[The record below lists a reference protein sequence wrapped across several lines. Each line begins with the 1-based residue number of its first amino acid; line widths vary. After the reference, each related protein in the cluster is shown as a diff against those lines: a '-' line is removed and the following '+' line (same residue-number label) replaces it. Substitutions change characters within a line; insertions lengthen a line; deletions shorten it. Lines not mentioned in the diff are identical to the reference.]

1 MIYKTIDL
9 CAGIG
14 GIRKGFELTGSFKN
28 VLSAEIDTAAAATY
42 KHLFKEDP
50 TNDLTSEE
58 FKKYSSA
65 LDKAARKSVIHSNRA
80 AAKKSDMMKKINA
93 MN

>member
-14 GIRKGFELTGSFKN
+14 GIRKGFEMTGSFKN

-50 TNDLTSEE
+50 TNDLTSDE
-58 FKKYSSA
+58 FKKRLWKQSMMFYWQASRVS
-65 LDKAARKSVIHSNRA
+65 LSVESG
-80 AAKKSDMMKKINA
+80 IN
-93 MN
+93 

>member
-1 MIYKTIDL
+1 MPNIASASKRLRQNEVRNLYNRKIKSFLNTQKKKVIKSIDSNDK
-9 CAGIG
+9 A
-14 GIRKGFELTGSFKN
+14 
-28 VLSAEIDTAAAATY
+28 SAM
-42 KHLFKEDP
+42 
-50 TNDLTSEE
+50 EE